1 MIGQM
6 FNCYPNFNQLL
17 ATYRRNP
24 TKDKYTLCI
33 DMFSTLIEHF
43 QKKGHI
49 EDKLFEN
56 MGFLMGE
63 VTN

>member
-17 ATYRRNP
+17 ATYRRNS

-33 DMFSTLIEHF
+33 DMFPTLIEYF
-43 QKKGHI
+43 QKKVI
-49 EDKLFEN
+49 LRMNYLKTWVF
-56 MGFLMGE
+56 
-63 VTN
+63 